1 MNAQADNRGLET
13 SISGLFLRIIV
24 YEYLYD
30 SIYCLANSFLT
41 KKGFCSESDADKTQV
56 LYRPT
61 LATRYTV
68 DRKVLFSKEM
78 KGRFV

>member
-41 KKGFCSESDADKTQV
+41 KKGFCSESDADKTQTSI
-56 LYRPT
+56 R
-61 LATRYTV
+61 AQI
-68 DRKVLFSKEM
+68 SN
-78 KGRFV
+78 

>member
-41 KKGFCSESDADKTQV
+41 KKVFVVSLNADKTQTSIRS
-56 LYRPT
+56 LIT
-61 LATRYTV
+61 TRYTV
-68 DRKVLFSKEM
+68 DRKVRLSKEL